1 MKFNVGW
8 LDRNELSPKQQ
19 QQTKQMN
26 LCLKFN
32 ASKASTVSSGFHS
45 LPIESLLAVTIEA
58 LS

>member
-1 MKFNVGW
+1 MYAW

-19 QQTKQMN
+19 QQQTKQTN

-45 LPIESLLAVTIEA
+45 LPIESLLAGTIEA

>member
-1 MKFNVGW
+1 MYAW

-19 QQTKQMN
+19 QQQTKQTN

-32 ASKASTVSSGFHS
+32 AGKASTVSSGFHS

>member
-1 MKFNVGW
+1 MLGW
-8 LDRNELSPKQQ
+8 TTMSSLQKKTTKKQ
-19 QQTKQMN
+19 TN

>member
-1 MKFNVGW
+1 MYAW

-19 QQTKQMN
+19 QQTKQTN